1 MRESASDRTAKY
13 VEATSASLKR
23 LRTRKLPAS
32 VAQAQFDYVL
42 ELVRGYVKDARHY
55 AEKRKPVTSLACI
68 AYAEGLL
75 DALKFLELA
84 EF

>member
-1 MRESASDRTAKY
+1 LRESASDRSAKY
-13 VEATSASLKR
+13 VETTSASLKR
-23 LRTRKLPAS
+23 LKTRKLPAT
-32 VAQAQFDYVL
+32 VAQAQYDYVL

-75 DALKFLELA
+75 DTLKFLELVD
-84 EF
+84 F

>member
-1 MRESASDRTAKY
+1 MKESASDRTAKY

-23 LRTRKLPAS
+23 LKTNRLPAT
-32 VAQAQFDYVL
+32 VAQTQYEYVI
-42 ELVRGYVKDARHY
+42 EMVRGYVKDARHY

-75 DALKFLELA
+75 DALKFLELVD
-84 EF
+84 F

>member
-1 MRESASDRTAKY
+1 LRESASDRSAKY
-13 VEATSASLKR
+13 VEATSASLRR
-23 LRTRKLPAS
+23 LKTRKLPAT
-32 VAQAQFDYVL
+32 VAEAQCDYVL

-75 DALKFLELA
+75 DTLKFLELVD
-84 EF
+84 F

>member
-1 MRESASDRTAKY
+1 MRESASERTAKY
-13 VEATSASLKR
+13 VEATSASLER
-23 LRTRKLPAS
+23 LKSAKLPAT
-32 VAQAQFDYVL
+32 VAQSQFDNVL

-75 DALKFLELA
+75 DTLKFLGLVD
-84 EF
+84 F

>member
-1 MRESASDRTAKY
+1 MRESASDRTTKY

-23 LRTRKLPAS
+23 LRIKKLPAS
-32 VAQAQFDYVL
+32 VAQSQFDYVL
-42 ELVRGYVKDARHY
+42 EMVRGYVKDARHY

-75 DALKFLELA
+75 DALKFLELVD
-84 EF
+84 F

>member
-1 MRESASDRTAKY
+1 MK
-13 VEATSASLKR
+13 
-23 LRTRKLPAS
+23 TRKLPAT
-32 VAQAQFDYVL
+32 VAQSQFDYIL

-75 DALKFLELA
+75 DALKFLELVD
-84 EF
+84 F

>member
-13 VEATSASLKR
+13 VEMTSASLSR
-23 LRTRKLPAS
+23 LKVTNLPATVNDS
-32 VAQAQFDYVL
+32 QVHYILDM
-42 ELVRGYVKDARHY
+42 VRGYVKDAKHY

-75 DALKFLELA
+75 DAIKFLGLA

>member
-1 MRESASDRTAKY
+1 MRESASDRSAKY

-23 LRTRKLPAS
+23 LKTRKLPAI
-32 VAQAQFDYVL
+32 VAQAQYDLVL

-75 DALKFLELA
+75 DTLKFLELVD
-84 EF
+84 F

>member
-13 VEATSASLKR
+13 VETASASLKR
-23 LRTRKLPAS
+23 LRARKLPAMVVRS
-32 VAQAQFDYVL
+32 QFDYVL
-42 ELVRGYVKDARHY
+42 ELVIGYVKDARHY

-84 EF
+84 DF

>member
-1 MRESASDRTAKY
+1 LKESASDRSRRY
-13 VEATSASLKR
+13 VEMTSASLGR
-23 LRTRKLPAS
+23 LEVRKLPDGIAKT
-32 VAQAQFDYVL
+32 QLDYVL
-42 ELVRGYVKDARHY
+42 DLVRGYVKDARHY

-75 DALKFLELA
+75 DAIKFLELV

>member
-1 MRESASDRTAKY
+1 LRESASDRTAEY

-32 VAQAQFDYVL
+32 VAKSQFDYVL
-42 ELVRGYVKDARHY
+42 EMVRGYVKDARHY

-75 DALKFLELA
+75 DALKFLELVD
-84 EF
+84 F

>member
-1 MRESASDRTAKY
+1 MRESASERAAKY
-13 VEATSASLKR
+13 IEATSVSLKR
-23 LRTRKLPAS
+23 LKNAKLPATVTQS
-32 VAQAQFDYVL
+32 QLDYVL

-75 DALKFLELA
+75 DTLKFLGLVD
-84 EF
+84 F

>member
-1 MRESASDRTAKY
+1 MKESASDRSARYIELT
-13 VEATSASLKR
+13 TSSLKR
-23 LRTRKLPAS
+23 MKLKSLPRS
-32 VAQAQFDYVL
+32 VQEREVEYVL
-42 ELVRGYVKDARHY
+42 DLAEGYVKDARHY
-55 AEKRKPVTSLACI
+55 CKKRKPVTSLACV

>member
-1 MRESASDRTAKY
+1 LRESASDRSAKY

-23 LRTRKLPAS
+23 LKIRKLP
-32 VAQAQFDYVL
+32 VTVGQAQYDYVL

-55 AEKRKPVTSLACI
+55 AEKRKSVTSLACI

-75 DALKFLELA
+75 DTLKFLELVD
-84 EF
+84 F